1 MQWHSATEF
10 FAMGGYAL
18 YVWGSFGA
26 TAVVMA
32 AEIWQVRAQ
41 RREIV
46 RNLLDETG
54 SDPDATIHTS

>member
-1 MQWHSATEF
+1 
-10 FAMGGYAL
+10 MGGYAL

>member
-1 MQWHSATEF
+1 MQWHSVGEF
-10 FAMGGYAL
+10 FEMGGYAL

-32 AEIWQVRAQ
+32 AEIWQVRAR

-46 RNLLDETG
+46 RNLLEETG
-54 SDPDATIHTS
+54 SEPDSTLTSS

>member
-32 AEIWQVRAQ
+32 AEIWQVRAR

>member
-1 MQWHSATEF
+1 MQWHSAAEF

-26 TAVVMA
+26 TAVVLA
-32 AEIWQVRAQ
+32 AEIWQVRAR

-54 SDPDATIHTS
+54 SEPDSTHHTS